1 MLARFLPLL
10 GQTVL
15 LSNVEGIIGK
25 WNLFDPVGGLGN
37 LPCRCHGIGPNAHG
51 RTEPDFGSPPQ
62 IIRVI
67 QPGVFDVQ
75 TSSFTVRMRAW
86 GVGFPQR
93 GQPGYDQALSFTESK
108 LVSTSWTSESKREF
122 DERNLKVAEILLLD
136 GSLNF
141 SRDAIGLGIGWHLE
155 KETNRYG
162 PFLLAQLKAKRS
174 NSGVWAN
181 HFNYSQVIDPLAR
194 PTPNLPGVLNRR
206 DTFVPGLS
214 YWVTSFGKI
223 HRPGCTLLRKRSRGS
238 HLPTQWNG
246 LQDLRWKKAK
256 VTFFTRSVVFFRAMK

>member
-1 MLARFLPLL
+1 MFKALSASGTFSIRLGVLAFCLAGATGS
-10 GQTVL
+10 GQTPAAEQ
-15 LSNVEGIIGK
+15 N
-25 WNLFDPVGGLGN
+25 
-37 LPCRCHGIGPNAHG
+37 
-51 RTEPDFGSPPQ
+51 RTSAQPQ

-108 LVSTSWTSESKREF
+108 LVSTSPDFRIKREF

-223 HRPGCTLLRKRSRGS
+223 HRPGCTFYERGRGVLTSQPNGTDCRICGGRK
-238 HLPTQWNG
+238 P
-246 LQDLRWKKAK
+246 K
-256 VTFFTRSVVFFRAMK
+256 

>member
-1 MLARFLPLL
+1 LVISYSQGMLKALAGGTFPIRVAVLAVTLA
-10 GQTVL
+10 GATV
-15 LSNVEGIIGK
+15 SGK
-25 WNLFDPVGGLGN
+25 SSATEQN
-37 LPCRCHGIGPNAHG
+37 
-51 RTEPDFGSPPQ
+51 RTSAPSQ

-75 TSSFTVRMRAW
+75 ASEFIVRMRAW

-93 GQPGYDQALSFTESK
+93 GQPGYDQALSYSENR
-108 LVSTSWTSESKREF
+108 LVSTKPEFRIKREF
-122 DERNLKVAEILLLD
+122 DEKNLKVAEILLLD

-174 NSGVWAN
+174 NAGVWAN
-181 HFNYSQVIDPLAR
+181 NFNYSQIVDPLVR
-194 PTPNLPGVLNRR
+194 PSPNLPGLLNRR
-206 DTFVPGLS
+206 DTFAPGLS

-223 HRPGCTLLRKRSRGS
+223 HRPGCSFYERGRGVLSSKPSGTDCRICGGRK
-238 HLPTQWNG
+238 P
-246 LQDLRWKKAK
+246 K
-256 VTFFTRSVVFFRAMK
+256 

>member
-1 MLARFLPLL
+1 MSMALSASRTFSLFLGVLTICLACNL
-10 GQTVL
+10 GV
-15 LSNVEGIIGK
+15 GK
-25 WNLFDPVGGLGN
+25 TPVTEQN
-37 LPCRCHGIGPNAHG
+37 
-51 RTEPDFGSPPQ
+51 RTWSPPQ

-75 TSSFTVRMRAW
+75 ASNFIIRMRAW

-108 LVSTSWTSESKREF
+108 LVSTSPNLIIKREF
-122 DERNLKVAEILLLD
+122 DEKNLKVAEILLSD

-155 KETNRYG
+155 KETSRYG

-181 HFNYSQVIDPLAR
+181 NFNYSQVIDPLAR
-194 PTPNLPGVLNRR
+194 PTPNLPGMLNRR

-223 HRPGCTLLRKRSRGS
+223 HRPGCTFYERGRGVLTSQPNGTDCRICGGRK
-238 HLPTQWNG
+238 P
-246 LQDLRWKKAK
+246 K
-256 VTFFTRSVVFFRAMK
+256 

>member
-1 MLARFLPLL
+1 MLKALSASGTFSIRLGVLTICLAASTGL
-10 GQTVL
+10 GQAPAAEQ
-15 LSNVEGIIGK
+15 N
-25 WNLFDPVGGLGN
+25 
-37 LPCRCHGIGPNAHG
+37 
-51 RTEPDFGSPPQ
+51 RTSAPPQ

-108 LVSTSWTSESKREF
+108 LVSTSPDFRIKREF

-194 PTPNLPGVLNRR
+194 PTPNLPGALNRR
-206 DTFVPGLS
+206 ETFVPGLS

-223 HRPGCTLLRKRSRGS
+223 HRPGCTFYERGRGVLTSQPNGTDCRICGGRK
-238 HLPTQWNG
+238 P
-246 LQDLRWKKAK
+246 K
-256 VTFFTRSVVFFRAMK
+256 

>member
-1 MLARFLPLL
+1 MLKALSASGTFSVRW
-10 GQTVL
+10 GVL
-15 LSNVEGIIGK
+15 AICL
-25 WNLFDPVGGLGN
+25 VGATGLGKAPVAEQN
-37 LPCRCHGIGPNAHG
+37 
-51 RTEPDFGSPPQ
+51 RTSSSPQ

-75 TSSFTVRMRAW
+75 TSSFIVRMRAW
-86 GVGFPQR
+86 GVGFPER

-108 LVSTSWTSESKREF
+108 LVSTSPDIRIRREF
-122 DERNLKVAEILLLD
+122 DEKNLKVAEILLLD

-141 SRDAIGLGIGWHLE
+141 SRDAIGLGVGWHLE

-223 HRPGCTLLRKRSRGS
+223 HRPGCTFYERGRGVLTSQPNGTDCRICGGRK
-238 HLPTQWNG
+238 P
-246 LQDLRWKKAK
+246 K
-256 VTFFTRSVVFFRAMK
+256 